1 MRGEPFAR
9 MMMSRKPSAIPKRI
23 RERRVTLPTKPM
35 RVMALAAN
43 ASGLRVN
50 ADGVGV
56 VIQRSDGELFV
67 TIVTDRPLEVK
78 ALASPVTVHVL
89 EARE

>member
-1 MRGEPFAR
+1 MRGEPFVR
-9 MMMSRKPSAIPKRI
+9 MTMAIPKRV
-23 RERRVTLPTKPM
+23 RERRVTLPAKPM
-35 RVMALAAN
+35 RVMALADN

-50 ADGVGV
+50 ADGVGI

-67 TIVTDRPLEVK
+67 TVVTARPLEVK
-78 ALASPVTVHVL
+78 SLASPVTVHVL